1 MNKKILSVEGGQVIE
16 HEVRSDTD
24 RNSEELYNALSS
36 FMGVD
41 PDKTPGNVIAT
52 SIGAIEYACIVGKQ
66 TGVSKS
72 VFLESVV
79 NVWERIENGSSG
91 TIREQG

>member
-79 NVWERIENGSSG
+79 NVWERIENAGSG
-91 TIREQG
+91 AVREQG